1 MGYTLRSGGDEI
13 WISRV
18 PVIQEVIA
26 EKWKKWLD
34 EIVFSLLL
42 RRFLFVAQ
50 SVEQLTLN
58 QRVVGSSPS
67 QSTNFL
73 TTCKYRFLWNR
84 RILVWYTF
92 GTKGYPDS

>member
-34 EIVFSLLL
+34 EMIFSLLL

-58 QRVVGSSPS
+58 QRVVSSS
-67 QSTNFL
+67 L
-73 TTCKYRFLWNR
+73 TEETDKTDCL
-84 RILVWYTF
+84 
-92 GTKGYPDS
+92 